1 MVEEQEKQEDVF
13 SLIYNSTPLTISRFK
28 FALYSA
34 KFRSIPEFLTSNSLT
49 ITGDAPLAVFSEFI
63 KGAQGYPIDLKDE
76 YIYDLLALCEEWQT
90 PTLNEIIV
98 HYIKQKPDYDQICER
113 LSQMQSESLP
123 SSDLEEVL
131 ANNLNTVLNLPSF
144 QNFPLPVIARI
155 LNNPEIVVDAHLLYK
170 FIMSMFEKYEDEA
183 SILAPAL
190 DIRKLTAEEA
200 QKFLSSPHLVPSFL
214 NQSLVPITV
223 QMMHDN
229 EQLQQRINK
238 TDNVLKSALERLD
251 QLESRLQNGNFD
263 APIFVNNN
271 NPYPNNNNENPIP
284 SRNNN
289 NDASNSELSN
299 RIIELETMVSGNNR
313 SIESI
318 QTQIIEQQKSFKDQ
332 LDEIE
337 KKAHRDVRKT
347 NKIVNGLTRKAV
359 AYDKLFN
366 EVKVEQNNTR
376 NGIADISKV
385 ANNLQN
391 EIMLLK
397 TKMKQIKTVDLSFA
411 GRPFYG
417 IMKTLSVEARQ
428 NAHLAGIVNITAS
441 SSDHNEPYQVID
453 MDWDD
458 LFFTENKANQ
468 WIQFDFKEKSVKLDH
483 YTIKTHKYPSNFPHL
498 KYWVIEGSNDE
509 NSWDEIDR
517 RAITVLNGKNKFQT
531 FPCKKADGTYRFVRL
546 RQTGMNAK
554 NTFVLAVTN
563 IELFG
568 QVYIPGEE

>member
-1 MVEEQEKQEDVF
+1 MVEEPEKQEELF
-13 SLIYNSTPLTISRFK
+13 SLIYNSTPLSISKFK
-28 FALYSA
+28 FALYSE
-34 KFRSIPEFLTSNSLT
+34 KFRSIPEFLTSDSLT
-49 ITGDAPLAVFSEFI
+49 VTGDAPLAVFSEFV

-90 PTLNEIIV
+90 PTLNEIII
-98 HYIKQKPDYDQICER
+98 HHIKQKPDYDQICER
-113 LSQMQSESLP
+113 VSQMQTESLP
-123 SSDLEEVL
+123 SSDLEEIL
-131 ANNLNTVLNLPSF
+131 ANNLNVVLNLPSF

-155 LNNPEIVVDAHLLYK
+155 LSNPEIVVDAHLLYS
-170 FIMSMFEKYEDEA
+170 FIMTMFSKYGAEA
-183 SILAPAL
+183 SVLAPSL

-200 QKFLSSPHLVPSFL
+200 QQFLSSPNLVPSFL

-238 TDNVLKSALERLD
+238 TDNLLKSVFDRLD
-251 QLESRLQNGNFD
+251 QIESKVQNGNFD
-263 APIFVNNN
+263 NIEFSNNN
-271 NPYPNNNNENPIP
+271 TASNQNSNN
-284 SRNNN
+284 SNNN
-289 NDASNSELSN
+289 NDNSNPELSN
-299 RIIELETMVSGNNR
+299 RILELETIISNNNR
-313 SIESI
+313 AIESI
-318 QTQIIEQQKSFKDQ
+318 QAQLAEQQKTFKEQ

-366 EVKVEQNNTR
+366 EVKVEQNNAR

-391 EIMLLK
+391 EIMALK
-397 TKMKQIKTVDLSFA
+397 TKMKQIKTVDLSFS

-417 IMKTLSVEARQ
+417 IMKTLSVEANQ

-441 SSDHNEPYQVID
+441 SSDHNEAYQVID

-483 YTIKTHKYPSNFPHL
+483 YTIKTHKFPSNFPHL

-531 FPCKKADGTYRFVRL
+531 FPCKKADGTFRFIRL

-554 NTFVLAVTN
+554 GTFVLALTN

-568 QVYIPGEE
+568 QLYIPGEE